1 MVKKTFKILLG
12 VVSAILT
19 VGLLTIRPIDRLPL
33 ERKDFYE
40 DMQEKLEQFSVDNP
54 NGDTLMAGW
63 HSINITPDQAVN
75 LAGYGRRGPVKQ
87 VHDSLFA
94 KVLVLDNGGMK
105 LALISLDLIVFPK
118 RLSENLTQALQEG
131 LLPVDGIFFGAIH
144 THNGYGHWERAP
156 AIQAAFGR
164 YRESLLT
171 DMQEKIQIALQL
183 AVENQ
188 RPARTGFLKVA
199 APGYVINR
207 LDTENGKKDAEVRSL
222 VVEQL
227 GGDKAIITSYSA
239 HPVVLDT
246 DILEL
251 SRDYPGYLT
260 DHLEKDGSF
269 DMAMFFAGM
278 VGSHTVAPM
287 PVKNYVKADSIGRGL
302 SRLIIQKSGDI
313 TYYDNHDLACE
324 NLDVE
329 LPKPQLRISKRAA
342 VRSWLFKL
350 LIGPLKGNIR
360 LVRIGNMLMLGTPGD
375 FSGEIAVNSDFDSL
389 AASQSLDLM
398 ITSFNGN
405 FIGYITED
413 YHYDISTSEEVTLM
427 NWTGPYM
434 GAYFSWIIKNMI
446 SKSSD

>member
-1 MVKKTFKILLG
+1 MIKKASKILL
-12 VVSAILT
+12 VVVDVILLA
-19 VGLLTIRPIDRLPL
+19 VLLTIRPIDRYPL
-33 ERKDFYE
+33 ESKDFYQA
-40 DMQEKLEQFSVDNP
+40 MNQKLEQFSVGESK
-54 NGDTLMAGW
+54 GDTLMAGW
-63 HSINITPDQAVN
+63 QSVNITPDQAVN

-118 RLSENLTQALQEG
+118 RLSENLTKALQEG

-156 AIQAAFGR
+156 AIQVAFGQ
-164 YRESLLT
+164 YRASLVA
-171 DMQEKIQIALQL
+171 DMQEKIQLALEM
-183 AVENQ
+183 AVEN
-188 RPARTGFLKVA
+188 RKPARTGFLKVA

-207 LDTENGKKDAEVRSL
+207 LDTENGKKDADVRSL
-222 VVEQL
+222 IVEQV
-227 GGDKAIITSYSA
+227 GGHKAIITSYSA

-251 SRDYPGYLT
+251 SRDYPGFLT
-260 DHLEKDGSF
+260 DHLEKHGQF

-287 PVKNYVKADSIGRGL
+287 SVRNYAKADSIGRGL

-313 TYYDNHDLACE
+313 TYYDNRDLACE

-342 VRSWLFKL
+342 VRSWLFNL

-375 FSGEIAVNSDFDSL
+375 FSGEIAVNSYFDSL

-434 GAYFSWIIKNMI
+434 GSYFSWIISNMI